1 MRYQFIHREERT
13 YPLTL
18 LCHVLQ
24 VSRSGYYAFRQRA
37 DQPKPVTDELALV
50 AVVQRIA
57 HDTHA
62 TYGSRRM
69 MHELRAGGHAV
80 GRYRTRT
87 LMRKAQV
94 RVQRRRRWT
103 TTTQSRHAHPVAPN
117 HLARQF
123 TVAVP
128 NQVWAGDITYLWT
141 QAGWVYLAV
150 VVDLFSRKVV
160 GWALEATLASV
171 LVEEALKMA
180 IGRRQ
185 PAPGLLHHSDRGSQ
199 YAGHDYQA
207 LLQTH
212 EFQCSMSRK
221 GNCWDNAVVERFFGT
236 LKREWTDAR
245 SFLTHQEAKAAVIEY
260 IEMFYNSYRR
270 HSTLGYLSPNEF
282 EAQARGA
289 GETHE

>member
-1 MRYQFIHREERT
+1 MRYQFIHQEQGA

-18 LCHVLQ
+18 LCRVLQ
-24 VSRSGYYAFRQRA
+24 VSRSGYYTFCQRA
-37 DQPKPVTDELALV
+37 RQPDHSIDEPGLV
-50 AVVQRIA
+50 AEVQRIA
-57 HDTHA
+57 RATRF

-69 MHELRAGGHAV
+69 MVELQASGSPV
-80 GRYRTRT
+80 GRYRTRM
-87 LMRKAQV
+87 LMRQAQV
-94 RVQRRRRWT
+94 VVPRRRRGT

-123 TVAVP
+123 TVATP

-141 QAGWVYLAV
+141 QEGWVYLAV
-150 VVDLFSRKVV
+150 VLDLFSRKVV

-180 IGRRQ
+180 VGRRQ

-207 LLQTH
+207 LVQTYA
-212 EFQCSMSRK
+212 FQCSMSRK

-245 SFLTHQEAKAAVIEY
+245 RFLTRQEAKAAVIEY
-260 IEMFYNSYRR
+260 IEMFYNSHRR
-270 HSTLGYLSPNEF
+270 HSTLGYLSPNAF
-282 EAQARGA
+282 EAQANVA
-289 GETHE
+289 

>member
-1 MRYQFIHREERT
+1 MRSQFIHQEQRA

-18 LCHVLQ
+18 LCRVLQ
-24 VSRSGYYAFRQRA
+24 VSRSGYYTFRQRA
-37 DQPKPVTDELALV
+37 GQPDDSTGEPVLV
-50 AVVQRIA
+50 AEVQRIA
-57 HDTHA
+57 RETRS

-69 MHELRAGGHAV
+69 MVELQASGYTV

-94 RVQRRRRWT
+94 AVTRRRRWT

-123 TVAVP
+123 TVATP

-141 QAGWVYLAV
+141 QEGWLYLAV
-150 VVDLFSRKVV
+150 VLDLFSRKVV

-180 IGRRQ
+180 VGRRQ

-207 LLQTH
+207 LVQAYK
-212 EFQCSMSRK
+212 FQCSMSRK
-221 GNCWDNAVVERFFGT
+221 GDCWDNAVVERFFGT
-236 LKREWTDAR
+236 LKREWTDDR
-245 SFLTHQEAKAAVIEY
+245 SFLTRQEAKAAVIEY
-260 IEMFYNSYRR
+260 IEMFYNSHRR
-270 HSTLGYLSPNEF
+270 HSTLGYLSPNAF
-282 EAQARGA
+282 EVQAKVA
-289 GETHE
+289 

>member
-1 MRYQFIHREERT
+1 
-13 YPLTL
+13 
-18 LCHVLQ
+18 
-24 VSRSGYYAFRQRA
+24 
-37 DQPKPVTDELALV
+37 
-50 AVVQRIA
+50 
-57 HDTHA
+57 
-62 TYGSRRM
+62 M
-69 MHELRAGGHAV
+69 MHELQAGGHAV

-87 LMRKAQV
+87 LMRHAQV
-94 RVQRRRRWT
+94 TVKRRRRWT
-103 TTTQSRHAHPVAPN
+103 TTTQSRHAHPIAPN

-123 TVAVP
+123 TVAAP

-141 QAGWVYLAV
+141 QAGWLYLAV

-185 PAPGLLHHSDRGSQ
+185 PLPGLLHHSDRGSQ

-207 LLQTH
+207 LLQAH
-212 EFQCSMSRK
+212 ECQCSMSRK

-236 LKREWTDAR
+236 LKREWTHER
-245 SFLTHQEAKAAVIEY
+245 SFLTRQEAKAAVIEY
-260 IEMFYNSYRR
+260 IEMFYNSHRR

-289 GETHE
+289 EETRE